1 MPTINTAWKTDN
13 YKFVGKSFDY
23 NYANRMNKLAPI
35 LGTRSSKSIDFEIA
49 GLGGFGEL
57 QRYDGSNL
65 NNGQQK
71 RGFKT
76 IITPQ
81 EYSLSNDIGY
91 KQAKVDKL
99 GECRKVGKRL
109 GESAAMTVY
118 LHVLRTLAGAFNPT
132 LLGGDGKPWAAEDHP
147 VASMGSQGRL
157 YMPDPEA
164 GTYSNILKKAFS
176 VSAITE
182 AQTMANRFITPDG
195 LPFMSEM
202 DTVLISPE
210 LEEKAKKIFGAEAK
224 LMPTQDPESDFNA
237 ANPVYGM
244 RYIVVGGGNDGF
256 TGDQWAVCDRKLMQ
270 EIFNLVYI
278 TKPMVIQSELDNP
291 LIDKHT
297 AYVDFGVGW
306 GDARPIIFGRG

>member
-1 MPTINTAWKTDN
+1 MIGTAWKTDN
-13 YKFVGKSFDY
+13 YKFVGKAFDY
-23 NYANRMNKLAPI
+23 NYANRMNKLAAVV
-35 LGTRSSKSIDFEIA
+35 GSRNARSIDYEIA
-49 GLGGFGEL
+49 GTGGYGEL
-57 QRYDGSNL
+57 SRYDGTNL
-65 NNGQQK
+65 NNGEMR

-81 EYSLSNDIGY
+81 EYSKSIDIGY

-109 GESAAMTVY
+109 GDSAAMTVY
-118 LHVLRTLAGAFNPT
+118 LHILRCFARAFDPNY
-132 LLGGDGKPWAAEDHP
+132 LGGDGKPWAAEDHP

-157 YMPDPEA
+157 YVPDPEA
-164 GTYSNILKKAFS
+164 GTFSNILKKSFS

-182 AQTMANRFITPDG
+182 AQTMANRMVTPDG
-195 LPFMSEM
+195 LPFLCEM

-210 LEEKAKKIFGAEAK
+210 LEEKAKKIFGPEAK
-224 LMPTQDPESDFNA
+224 LTPEKDPESDING

-244 RYIVVGGGNDGF
+244 KYIVVGGGNDGF
-256 TGDQWAVCDRKLMQ
+256 IGDQWAVCDRNLMQ
-270 EIFNLVYI
+270 ELFNIVYI
-278 TKPMVIQSELDNP
+278 TRPTVIQSELDNP

-306 GDARPIIFGRG
+306 GDARQIIFGRA